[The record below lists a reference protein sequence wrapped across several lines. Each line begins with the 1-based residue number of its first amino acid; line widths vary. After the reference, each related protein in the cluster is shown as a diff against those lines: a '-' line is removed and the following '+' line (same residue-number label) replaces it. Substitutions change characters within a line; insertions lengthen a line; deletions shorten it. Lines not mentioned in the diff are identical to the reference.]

1 MAGTTAGKRLGI
13 LVGGGPAPGING
25 VISAATIEAIENG
38 LEVVGIYDGFK
49 HLMLGRTDQIRMLK
63 IDDVSRIHY
72 QGGSILHTARDNPTR
87 DETHLKHTVQSLLA
101 VGVRYLV
108 TIGGDDTA
116 YSAKRVSE
124 LAGDKILCAHVPK
137 TIDNDLPLPGGAPT
151 FGFQTAR
158 HVGTAQVQN
167 LMEDSRTTTRWYFV
181 VAMGRHA
188 GHLALGIG
196 KAASATLTI
205 IAEEFEPN
213 TPFCQVA
220 DILECGMLK
229 RVARGREDGV
239 AILAEGIAE
248 KLDPKEL
255 EEKEHVQIEHDDHGH
270 IRLAEVDLG
279 KVLQTEIK
287 KRFKDRGQKITI
299 VPKNIGYELRCAPPI
314 PFDCEYVRDLGYGA
328 VRYLLSN
335 LAIEHADSGAMV
347 CLDAG
352 RLRPIPFEDIIN
364 LDTHKTDVRYVDI
377 HTESYAVARRY
388 MFRLEADDV
397 RDPEKLASI
406 AKAANM
412 TPDEFTQRYG
422 YIVDKYPS
430 PSSLG
435 L

>member
-1 MAGTTAGKRLGI
+1 M
-13 LVGGGPAPGING
+13 VGGGPAPGING

-38 LEVVGIYDGFK
+38 LEVVGVFDGFK
-49 HLMLGRTDQIRMLK
+49 HLMAGRTDRAQVLK
-63 IDDVSRIHY
+63 VEDVSRIHS
-72 QGGSILHTARDNPTR
+72 QGGSVLRTSRANPTKR
-87 DETHLKHTVQSLLA
+87 DDDLKRTVEALLA
-101 VGVRYLV
+101 LGVGYLV

-116 YSAKRVSE
+116 YSAMRVSA
-124 LAGDKILCAHVPK
+124 LAGEKILCAHVPK

-158 HVGTAQVQN
+158 HVGVAQVSN
-167 LMEDSRTTTRWYFV
+167 LMEDSRTTVRWYFV

-205 IAEEFEPN
+205 IAEEFGRD
-213 TPFCQVA
+213 TPFSHVA

-229 RVARGREDGV
+229 RLSRGREDGV
-239 AILAEGIAE
+239 AVLAEGIAE

-255 EEKEHVQIEHDDHGH
+255 EQNEHVRIEHDDHGH

-279 KVLQTEIK
+279 KALQMEIR
-287 KRFKDRGQKITI
+287 KRFESRGQEVTI

-328 VRYLLSN
+328 IRYLLGN
-335 LAIEHADSGAMV
+335 RAIEHAKSGAMV
-347 CLDAG
+347 CINAGCLD
-352 RLRPIPFEDIIN
+352 PIPFEDI
-364 LDTHKTDVRYVDI
+364 LDPQTHKTEVRYVKID
-377 HTESYAVARRY
+377 TESYAVARRY
-388 MFRLEADDV
+388 MFRLEAKDI
-397 RDPEKLASI
+397 RDADRRAAI

-412 TPDEFTQRYG
+412 TPEQFLDRYG

-430 PSSLG
+430 PSSMG